1 MQKMTLV
8 AGLAILAAA
17 CGGEKQAAEQAPA
30 AAPAATPAAAPAA
43 AATTTGTTYD
53 VKMEFDGKT
62 YHYIPN
68 TLTIKPGDV
77 VNFHNVS
84 GGPHN
89 VGFWAD
95 SIPAGA
101 AAVLTASMP
110 NQIQPMVGA
119 MLVDQDAVYTINF
132 TGAPVGTY
140 KFYCLP
146 HLAMG
151 MNGVLTIAQ

>member
-8 AGLAILAAA
+8 AGLAFLAAA
-17 CGGEKQAAEQAPA
+17 CGGEKKAEEQ
-30 AAPAATPAAAPAA
+30 APAATPAAEAPAA
-43 AATTTGTTYD
+43 APATTGTTYD
-53 VKMEFDGKT
+53 VNMIFDGKI
-62 YHYIPN
+62 YHYVPN
-68 TLTIKPGDV
+68 TLTIKAGDV

-101 AAVLTASMP
+101 AAVLGASMP
-110 NQIQPMVGA
+110 NQMQPLVGS
-119 MLVDQDAVYTINF
+119 MLVEQDAVYSINF
-132 TGAPVGTY
+132 SGAPAGTY

-151 MNGVLTIAQ
+151 MTGVLTVTQ

>member
-8 AGLAILAAA
+8 AGLAFLAAA
-17 CGGEKQAAEQAPA
+17 CSGEKQPEQT
-30 AAPAATPAAAPAA
+30 PAATPAAEAPAA
-43 AATTTGTTYD
+43 QAAAPATTGTTYD

-62 YHYIPN
+62 YHYIPK
-68 TLTIKPGDV
+68 TLTIKAGDV

-89 VGFWAD
+89 VAFWGD

-101 AAVLTASMP
+101 AAVLQAAMP
-110 NQIQPMVGA
+110 NQMQPLVGS
-119 MLVDQDAVYTINF
+119 MLVEPNAVYTINF
-132 TGAPVGTY
+132 TGAPAGEY
-140 KFYCLP
+140 KMYCLP

-151 MNGVLTIAQ
+151 MTGAITVTQ